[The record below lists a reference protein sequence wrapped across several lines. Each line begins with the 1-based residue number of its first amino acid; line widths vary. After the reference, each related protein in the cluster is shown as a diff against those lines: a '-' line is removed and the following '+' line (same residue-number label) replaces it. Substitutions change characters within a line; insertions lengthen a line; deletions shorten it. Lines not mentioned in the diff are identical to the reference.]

1 MEHAL
6 LNFLEVNM
14 ANKVLSLNNISK
26 AYPGVQ
32 ALDNVSLDFYEGEV
46 HALLGENGAGKSTL
60 IKTIAGAI
68 KPSGGT
74 IVFSDGIIHTE
85 MDPLKA
91 KAYGIE
97 VIYQEFN
104 LVGCLTVAENICF
117 GDKHGRYVDHAYMRK
132 VAKEAFELFDV
143 DIDPRAAVYEL
154 PSSKQQIVEIS
165 KAIFR
170 KAKILIM
177 DEPSAPLSVAEV
189 EKMFTVIKRLKEQGV
204 CIIYIS
210 HRMEELFEISDKV
223 TIMRDGQYITTKV
236 TKETNRKELVNYMVG
251 RELKE
256 TFPLRTKPHG
266 DICLEVEGVTG
277 SGVKDISFNLRS
289 GEILGFAGLVGAGRT
304 ELARLIFGADKID
317 TGVIKINGSEV
328 KVTSPKKAIKLG
340 IGMIPE
346 DRKRHGCLLTRSI
359 KVNTTLSC
367 LRDISNYGFIN
378 FSQEKLI
385 TKQYS
390 EQMKIKT
397 PNLEQLVG
405 NLSGGNQQKVV
416 IAKTLAANCNII
428 IFDEPTRGI
437 DVGAKQE
444 IYKLI
449 SQLAEEGNAIIMIS
463 SEMEELIGMSD
474 RILVLYEG
482 NISGELNKVDFK
494 QETIMELSSGES
506 L

>member
-1 MEHAL
+1 
-6 LNFLEVNM
+6 M
-14 ANKVLSLNNISK
+14 AKKILSLKNITK
-26 AYPGVQ
+26 KYPGVT
-32 ALDNVSLDFYEGEV
+32 ALDGVSLDFYEGEV

-68 KPSGGT
+68 TPTAGT
-74 IVFSDGIIHTE
+74 LEFQDGVIHQEVT
-85 MDPLKA
+85 PQKA
-91 KAYGIE
+91 KEYGVE

-117 GDKHGRYVDHAYMRK
+117 GERHGKFVDHKHMRE

-143 DIDPRAAVYEL
+143 DIDPRTTVYEL

-165 KAIFR
+165 RAIFR

-189 EKMFTVIKRLKEQGV
+189 EKMFKVVKKLKEQGV
-204 CIIYIS
+204 SIIYIS

-223 TIMRDGQYITTKV
+223 TIMRDGKYITTV
-236 TKETNRKELVNYMVG
+236 NTKETNRQELVNFMVG

-256 TFPLRTKPHG
+256 SFPEKKKPENNVMLKAEN
-266 DICLEVEGVTG
+266 I
-277 SGVKDISFNLRS
+277 SGNGALNISFGVRK
-289 GEILGFAGLVGAGRT
+289 GEILGLGGLVGAGRT
-304 ELARLIFGADKID
+304 ELVRLIYGADKMESGQVYIE
-317 TGVIKINGSEV
+317 GKPVKI
-328 KVTSPKKAIKLG
+328 TSPAKGIEAG

-359 KVNTTLSC
+359 RLNTTLSC
-367 LRDISNYGFIN
+367 IRDISKLGFID
-378 FSQEKLI
+378 QKREKDIAQDYI
-385 TKQYS
+385 TS
-390 EQMKIKT
+390 MKTKT
-397 PNLEQLVG
+397 PNMEQLVG

-416 IAKTLAANCNII
+416 IAKTLASKCKVI

-449 SQLAEEGNAIIMIS
+449 VKLAEEGNAIIMIS
-463 SEMEELIGMSD
+463 SEMEELIGLSD
-474 RILVLYEG
+474 RILVLHEG
-482 NISGELNKVDFK
+482 RISGELSKEEFSQARILD
-494 QETIMELSSGES
+494 LASGE
-506 L
+506 